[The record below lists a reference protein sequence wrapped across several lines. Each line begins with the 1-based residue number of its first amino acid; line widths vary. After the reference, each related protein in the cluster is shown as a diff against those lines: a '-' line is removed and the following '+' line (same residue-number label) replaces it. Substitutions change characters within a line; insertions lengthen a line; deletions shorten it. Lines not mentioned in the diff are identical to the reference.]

1 MKMIKMMFSAAVIL
15 SLGVLLGGC
24 PATTGNIF
32 QGVANPV
39 SNVDIYRVK
48 NTYAA
53 TLQLAKDWRAYCWSK
68 PYSQVVA
75 DPIMKPVC
83 RDRRNTVRQIQ
94 KYQPI
99 AGLAIRKADQ
109 FVVANPTVNAAAVI
123 GLAWD
128 AVTDFQR
135 VVPKVN

>member
-1 MKMIKMMFSAAVIL
+1 MKRAFVIP
-15 SLGVLLGGC
+15 LLALFLTAC
-24 PATTGNIF
+24 QTVNIP
-32 QGVANPV
+32 GITSPPVVNPIT
-39 SNVDIYRVK
+39 NVDIFRVK

-53 TLQLAKDWRAYCWSK
+53 TLQLAKDWRTYCWSK
-68 PYSQVVA
+68 PYSVILA

-83 RDRRNTVRQIQ
+83 KDRRNTVRQIQ

-99 AGLAIRKADQ
+99 AGLAVRKADE
-109 FVVANPTVNAAAVI
+109 FVRNNPTVSASGALGI
-123 GLAWD
+123 AWD

>member
-1 MKMIKMMFSAAVIL
+1 MRRLLAATLLALLLAGCQTAGIP
-15 SLGVLLGGC
+15 GVTSPPL
-24 PATTGNIF
+24 
-32 QGVANPV
+32 VNPIT
-39 SNVDIYRVK
+39 NLDIYRVK

-53 TLQLAKDWRAYCWSK
+53 TLELAKQWRTYCWSK
-68 PYSQVVA
+68 TYAQILA

-83 RDRRNTVRQIQ
+83 KDRRNTVRQIQ

-99 AGLAIRKADQ
+99 AGTAVRRADE
-109 FVVANPTVNAAAVI
+109 FVRNNPTISATGAI

-135 VVPKVN
+135 VVPRVN

>member
-1 MKMIKMMFSAAVIL
+1 MRFLKTALVVI

-24 PATTGNIF
+24 PVTTGNIF
-32 QGVANPV
+32 QSVQNPIT
-39 SNVDIYRVK
+39 NVDIYRVK

-53 TLQLAKDWRAYCWSK
+53 TLQLAKDWRAYCYAR
-68 PYSQVVA
+68 PYSVLIA
-75 DPIMKPVC
+75 DPVAKPIC
-83 RDRRNTVRQIQ
+83 KDRRKVVREIQ

-99 AGLAIRKADQ
+99 AGIAVRRADQ
-109 FVVANPTVNAAAVI
+109 FVRDNPTVNAAGAI